1 MLLPL
6 SMKPHKCSRIRGLI
20 FFFLSICQ
28 ALERFK
34 GIAVRRKPLNSSLA
48 LSPVNSGRRFQF
60 PAPVVA
66 AKSVIGPHLVSP
78 LKEKEKEMEHTPRAL
93 ISPQEHEQGQTEQL
107 DAIPVSTPETET
119 AGQDPSAAS
128 NCDSQGSTRNNNNGD
143 PTPPALP
150 ADQLPGP
157 VASVVSAST
166 TQESYSLLKE
176 IFGANR

>member
-1 MLLPL
+1 MQ
-6 SMKPHKCSRIRGLI
+6 SNENSNFSFM
-20 FFFLSICQ
+20 FICQ

-78 LKEKEKEMEHTPRAL
+78 LKEKENEHTPRAL
-93 ISPQEHEQGQTEQL
+93 ISPQEQEQGQTEQL

-119 AGQDPSAAS
+119 ASHDPFAAGNS
-128 NCDSQGSTRNNNNGD
+128 DSQGSTPNKNNVN
-143 PTPPALP
+143 PTPLALP

-157 VASVVSAST
+157 VAGVVSAPA

>member
-1 MLLPL
+1 
-6 SMKPHKCSRIRGLI
+6 MKPHKCSHMRILS
-20 FFFLSICQ
+20 FFFMLNRQ

-66 AKSVIGPHLVSP
+66 AKSFIGPHLVSP
-78 LKEKEKEMEHTPRAL
+78 LKEKEKEKENEHTPRAL
-93 ISPQEHEQGQTEQL
+93 ISPQEQEHGQTEQL

-119 AGQDPSAAS
+119 ETASHDPFAAGNS
-128 NCDSQGSTRNNNNGD
+128 DSQGSNPNNNNAD
-143 PTPPALP
+143 LTPSALP

-157 VASVVSAST
+157 VAGVVSAPA